1 MFADEA
7 HTWRTK
13 LVVLDHDAV

>member
-13 LVVLDHDAV
+13 LVVFDHDAV